1 MPSIPDQAALK
12 TTATW
17 LPNSSNQ
24 QHQWDYRSMPMLAC
38 PELCQVTASMSNASA
53 VGLWSSSTCNTL
65 ARQLTS
71 ELSPD
76 LPAATNFSCPAGS
89 LNNSTWTVQSPA
101 LQPSEA
107 SQLMSQLLG
116 QHGMA
121 LAALAASLNY
131 DCSMAA
137 LTFSAYPIHRLSS
150 TDCGTV
156 SSASVP
162 ALPCTDLCNAP
173 LPYPFFYESVSAPNL
188 INGSSVPPDAGT
200 IPSGDHAELLARFA
214 VACTGGV
221 RTLTALGLQVT
232 SFGDWALDVRKEFST
247 SNNPCC
253 RATSPSPAALNGSAS
268 QNTSQ
273 RQLAQRL
280 LEQPAASSL
289 PVLIGGQQGSAVT
302 SQLPLTSTVMNSTR
316 RALLQGTQNQPL
328 GGNSDCVWMG
338 SWDLGQGFLLE
349 AGNGLLL
356 QPATSFASLSSP
368 WQRVSSQHTSGRPS
382 LQSLGSL
389 GLGPG
394 LLMLTSNGSCSQGG
408 AQVSPPISPPGAA
421 GTLRLTWVLT
431 FTPPTP
437 PLPPSSVLNPPP
449 RPPGPVPLAP
459 SYPPTPPPLSPSPSP
474 LLTLPPSLSTF
485 PHSEPPPP
493 LQLQSPD
500 PTHQPSPPP
509 VLNPSWPPP
518 SSHPPHP
525 PPSSWHYP
533 TPTPTPTPDL
543 SPADPPPFGSPSPP
557 PHMPHPPS
565 LPPSLVPRP
574 SPPTGQNTTSVE
586 QGPSS
591 TTALVGVAVGVS
603 LGVTCLLT
611 LAAFMLVRAR
621 LKATA
626 LTEGKGWPHAPGLSP
641 LATRHSGSSSSNNGG
656 HVWPSGSGAEGLPEG
671 KATAAAQI
679 TVITGSKAE
688 DDTAATGC
696 SLMLDMAAA
705 DGKAG
710 PCRLGPSGVQKAAA
724 DMDHSACKHA
734 EQQQPSL
741 ATVSGVHPP
750 LASSTSHEV
759 RALSGE
765 QLAAGAS
772 APFLKDQQ
780 FSLHSWPVGPPN
792 VTSSSWQAEGPQPL
806 AAVSTG
812 SYSRTS
818 PSQGPEQ
825 RSSLHSP
832 RPPQHAAL
840 LGSPQQTSQGGAPVE
855 GDQLG
860 RCLSGW
866 HAWAHAPAKPTPGL
880 SIPALQSGHMPTSAG
895 LPRHLPNSNSQRS
908 RRQGAMTP
916 GSGRSSATSHLNIP
930 AQRSSPPPTDPTLLW
945 SSPRLDQAASLSEAN
960 SLVSLPTA
968 QASACQAASVLA
980 APALG
985 SMQHSGASK
994 QGSSGLSSPR
1004 LSDAYAQLLYQQQQ
1018 SLLSQAR
1025 TGHSSLA
1032 VDPATAFGFQPR
1044 PQHMQQPHPLA
1055 TAAATSPSPNPGLDR
1070 LGPSH
1075 NSATLAHTPPPASM
1089 PSLHHSPSSPPT
1101 AGAVALA
1108 LPALDGEEQ
1117 SCSARDEVDE
1127 HGAALFAAY
1136 LHLAN
1141 NIMADEQAGVEGTV
1155 QGASSPV
1162 ELCGSGGSGL
1172 ARHMP
1177 MREDVVLGMVF
1188 DDIQFEQGANGGL
1201 LGVGSVG
1208 SVYRATYKVRGQQS
1222 CWQAAS
1228 T

>member
-1 MPSIPDQAALK
+1 
-12 TTATW
+12 
-17 LPNSSNQ
+17 
-24 QHQWDYRSMPMLAC
+24 
-38 PELCQVTASMSNASA
+38 
-53 VGLWSSSTCNTL
+53 
-65 ARQLTS
+65 
-71 ELSPD
+71 
-76 LPAATNFSCPAGS
+76 
-89 LNNSTWTVQSPA
+89 
-101 LQPSEA
+101 
-107 SQLMSQLLG
+107 
-116 QHGMA
+116 
-121 LAALAASLNY
+121 
-131 DCSMAA
+131 
-137 LTFSAYPIHRLSS
+137 
-150 TDCGTV
+150 
-156 SSASVP
+156 
-162 ALPCTDLCNAP
+162 
-173 LPYPFFYESVSAPNL
+173 
-188 INGSSVPPDAGT
+188 
-200 IPSGDHAELLARFA
+200 
-214 VACTGGV
+214 
-221 RTLTALGLQVT
+221 
-232 SFGDWALDVRKEFST
+232 
-247 SNNPCC
+247 
-253 RATSPSPAALNGSAS
+253 
-268 QNTSQ
+268 
-273 RQLAQRL
+273 
-280 LEQPAASSL
+280 
-289 PVLIGGQQGSAVT
+289 
-302 SQLPLTSTVMNSTR
+302 
-316 RALLQGTQNQPL
+316 
-328 GGNSDCVWMG
+328 
-338 SWDLGQGFLLE
+338 
-349 AGNGLLL
+349 
-356 QPATSFASLSSP
+356 
-368 WQRVSSQHTSGRPS
+368 
-382 LQSLGSL
+382 
-389 GLGPG
+389 
-394 LLMLTSNGSCSQGG
+394 
-408 AQVSPPISPPGAA
+408 
-421 GTLRLTWVLT
+421 
-431 FTPPTP
+431 
-437 PLPPSSVLNPPP
+437 
-449 RPPGPVPLAP
+449 
-459 SYPPTPPPLSPSPSP
+459 
-474 LLTLPPSLSTF
+474 
-485 PHSEPPPP
+485 
-493 LQLQSPD
+493 
-500 PTHQPSPPP
+500 
-509 VLNPSWPPP
+509 
-518 SSHPPHP
+518 
-525 PPSSWHYP
+525 
-533 TPTPTPTPDL
+533 
-543 SPADPPPFGSPSPP
+543 
-557 PHMPHPPS
+557 MPHPPS

-574 SPPTGQNTTSVE
+574 SPPTGLNTTSVD
-586 QGPSS
+586 QGSSS

-626 LTEGKGWPHAPGLSP
+626 LTEGKGWPHAPRLSP

-656 HVWPSGSGAEGLPEG
+656 HVWPSGSGAGGLPEG

-705 DGKAG
+705 DGRAG

-734 EQQQPSL
+734 EQLL

-765 QLAAGAS
+765 QLAAGTS

-825 RSSLHSP
+825 RTSLHSP

-840 LGSPQQTSQGGAPVE
+840 LGSPQQTTQGGAPVE

-880 SIPALQSGHMPTSAG
+880 SVPALQSGHMPTSAG

-916 GSGRSSATSHLNIP
+916 GSGRSSATSHPNIP

-968 QASACQAASVLA
+968 QASACQAASVLG

-1004 LSDAYAQLLYQQQQ
+1004 LSDAYTQLLYQQQQ

-1044 PQHMQQPHPLA
+1044 PQHMQLPHPLA
-1055 TAAATSPSPNPGLDR
+1055 AVAATSPSPDPGLDR
-1070 LGPSH
+1070 LGPPH

-1208 SVYRATYKVRGQQS
+1208 SVYRATYKGQQVAVKVMTQAVVDGSFQGSEPVDQDSLHHEFQLLSRLSHPNVVHLYGGCLRPPRLFIVEELMAATLSNTIHGHKRLSLHRALLVALDIARGLAYLHSLNIVHRDLKPANVLLSAGGSAKISDFGLARCKNHTYLQTKGTEAGTVAYMAPECFNPDIGGLTAKCDIFSLAVIMCLSDAAAQACPPALASLITACWAHEPHLRPHCSQVSPTPSS
-1222 CWQAAS
+1222 CPGGSHPQVVPQLESLLASLPGPRHAAAIGPASQAGPSQSSTWSMAGADTPTARTLHSLPTPSPTHAALPALPTDGNSHAHQAPLAKRLSAHHSHPVAVCSSMAAVTGTSQLKRKHRSSSVVPFSAPRTLSTQLSSPTEPGLSSLTLVRCSALEQPGSQPPLGLSSHDITPGASSAETGQGTATAPTASADPQAAGILPADWDDTGRQKGLTTARAS
-1228 T
+1228 SQHALLSSLEPMPAQCTIAR